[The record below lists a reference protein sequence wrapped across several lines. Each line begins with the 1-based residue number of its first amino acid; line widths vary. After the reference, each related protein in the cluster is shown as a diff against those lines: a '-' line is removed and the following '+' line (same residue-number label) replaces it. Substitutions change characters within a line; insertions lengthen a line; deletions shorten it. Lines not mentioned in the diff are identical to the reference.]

1 MFRLACF
8 ACAFMFSALSS
19 LAFAGDVPDITGTW
33 TGSSQVHSV
42 NHDYTQGTSTSL
54 EIKEQKGNLFEG
66 VKTYFNPLKD
76 QTFSESFSGS
86 ITPSGNILIA
96 EHEDGYMQGQLQEDG
111 SLILQY
117 AECGSTSTEPK
128 VTYYQL
134 KRKK

>member
-1 MFRLACF
+1 MFRLTCF
-8 ACAFMFSALSS
+8 ACAFMFYALSS
-19 LAFAGDVPDITGTW
+19 LAFAGDIPDITGTW
-33 TGSSQVHSV
+33 TGASQVHSV

-128 VTYYQL
+128 VTYFEF
-134 KRKK
+134 KREK

>member
-1 MFRLACF
+1 MFRLTCF
-8 ACAFMFSALSS
+8 ACAFMFFALSS
-19 LAFAGDVPDITGTW
+19 LASAGDIPDITGTW
-33 TGSSQVHSV
+33 TGESQVHSV
-42 NHDYTQGTSTSL
+42 NHDYTQSTSTSL

-86 ITPSGNILIA
+86 ITPSGNVLIA

>member
-1 MFRLACF
+1 MLRFTCF
-8 ACAFMFSALSS
+8 ACAFMFFFLISPAL
-19 LAFAGDVPDITGTW
+19 AGDIPDLTGTW
-33 TGSSQVHSV
+33 TGPSQVHSV
-42 NHDYTQGTSTSL
+42 NHDYVQGTSTSL

-86 ITPSGNILIA
+86 ITPDGNILIA
-96 EHEDGYMQGQLQEDG
+96 EYEDGYMQGQLKEDG

-128 VTYYQL
+128 VTYFHF
-134 KRKK
+134 KREK